1 MRALILVAGAA
12 LAVSA
17 CSSNEAAENTMNVD
31 ETLTTENVVENDAT
45 AIDATNAADAAPA
58 PASIQSKTRVVGEN
72 AIACLRKS
80 SDERPRKTSSKQTW
94 TASSHRETL

>member
-31 ETLTTENVVENDAT
+31 ETLTTEKLNRLAEEQRERGF
-45 AIDATNAADAAPA
+45 AAPGRAA
-58 PASIQSKTRVVGEN
+58 PK
-72 AIACLRKS
+72 
-80 SDERPRKTSSKQTW
+80 
-94 TASSHRETL
+94 